1 MRKQVLETCLC
12 EVNFNYQDLFSIN
25 SSWESILFLV
35 TASRPSWPLY
45 LTFDATHA

>member
-35 TASRPSWPLY
+35 TAVQTKLASLPDL
-45 LTFDATHA
+45 